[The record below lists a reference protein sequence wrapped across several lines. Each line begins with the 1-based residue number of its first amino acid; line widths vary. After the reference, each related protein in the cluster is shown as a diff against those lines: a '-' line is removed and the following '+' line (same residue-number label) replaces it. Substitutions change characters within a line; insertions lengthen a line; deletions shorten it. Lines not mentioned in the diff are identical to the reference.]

1 MLHTSFTENTF
12 SLLYHCKWQVELR
25 HHPLVCQWWI
35 PVDTYLTFQIWTC
48 WLRIICCF
56 QQEAMD
62 INKRSSSGEW
72 IHLCNPYQICPLHC
86 ADYNVMYK
94 CFTPWQGQ
102 GLQML
107 LASECGKLH
116 ALSARSI
123 FRSKFQL
130 LVQRRSSVAY
140 VSILSSS
147 APVEVCCHAGVFS
160 DSRTES
166 PVQSSLLLTPGDPP
180 CLHGVLCSVLYMN
193 ESKSFANLVVML
205 WSKQGWIRVCI
216 P

>member
-1 MLHTSFTENTF
+1 MF
-12 SLLYHCKWQVELR
+12 Y
-25 HHPLVCQWWI
+25 PL
-35 PVDTYLTFQIWTC
+35 TGT
-48 WLRIICCF
+48 
-56 QQEAMD
+56 
-62 INKRSSSGEW
+62 RSSDASGKRMREVACPICTVHLQVCRCRCYNSFK
-72 IHLCNPYQICPLHC
+72 IHSLVFAYEHGTTNLPC
-86 ADYNVMYK
+86 
-94 CFTPWQGQ
+94 
-102 GLQML
+102 
-107 LASECGKLH
+107 S
-116 ALSARSI
+116 
-123 FRSKFQL
+123 RSKFQL